1 MHRKQFK
8 SSLINGKVKNLK
20 SNDLIRKYKQL
31 LFIKNLKKDDKINNL
46 GTLIKKWLELSQLA
60 LKQLFNLINFNNDLI
75 FKEFLIR
82 LSIEPSKLNFND
94 EFEDFDN

>member
-1 MHRKQFK
+1 MHKKQFK
-8 SSLINGKVKNLK
+8 SPLINGKVKNLK
-20 SNDLIRKYKQL
+20 SNNLIRKYKQL
-31 LFIKNLKKDDKINNL
+31 LLTKSLIKDCKIENLDI
-46 GTLIKKWLELSQLA
+46 LIKKWLELSQLT
-60 LKQLFNLINFNNDLI
+60 LKHLFNLINFNNDLI